1 MKALQN
7 SKALA
12 NKVERNEIQLKLTK
26 NTGTIMAPC
35 DKGKNHHRIRHWMK
49 NLTFKDVPTVAFVTQ
64 HSRQR
69 CTMLNNFKVMG
80 AFSEVFDTVELEQEQ
95 IRQKHFKER
104 CWRENELEASAE

>member
-1 MKALQN
+1 MDVLLREFLRDGHNIEEKFGNLSYPIDPDRDGKECPL
-7 SKALA
+7 SK
-12 NKVERNEIQLKLTK
+12 T
-26 NTGTIMAPC
+26 
-35 DKGKNHHRIRHWMK
+35 
-49 NLTFKDVPTVAFVTQ
+49 FVTQ

-80 AFSEVFDTVELEQEQ
+80 AFSEVFDTVESEQEQ